1 MDDWS
6 DLKAAAARAHD
17 RAYAPYSGFAV
28 GAALECEDGTI
39 VEGANVENA
48 SFGLTICA
56 ERSAVATAVVG
67 GRRSFTRI
75 VIRTDAD
82 EPVAPCGACRQ
93 VLAEFAPD
101 LRVLSVSAGGE
112 EHWSLS
118 DLQPH
123 PFQLHALRRDSAGTE
138 NA

>member
-17 RAYAPYSGFAV
+17 RAYAPYSGFSV

-56 ERSAVATAVVG
+56 ERSAISAAVVG
-67 GRRSFTRI
+67 GLRSFSRI
-75 VIRTDAD
+75 VIHTTAD
-82 EPVAPCGACRQ
+82 GPVAPCGACRQ
-93 VLAEFAPD
+93 VLAEFAPE
-101 LRVLSVSAGGE
+101 LRVLSVWSGGE

-118 DLQPH
+118 ELQPH
-123 PFQLHALRRDSAGTE
+123 PFRFDVQRRDSD
-138 NA
+138 